1 MTSNENACWPA
12 VRRSGIASCYGV
24 HVLVLR
30 EISLLTA
37 KLA

>member
-1 MTSNENACWPA
+1 MREGPEYAA
-12 VRRSGIASCYGV
+12 VKVGGGRIICCYGV